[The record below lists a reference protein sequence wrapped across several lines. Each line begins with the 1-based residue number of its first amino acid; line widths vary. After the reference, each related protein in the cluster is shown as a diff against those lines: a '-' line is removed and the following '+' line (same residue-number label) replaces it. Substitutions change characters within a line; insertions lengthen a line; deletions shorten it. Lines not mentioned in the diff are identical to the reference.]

1 MTHEDQ
7 QRFIELAKKARYNE
21 AMDELTTFVCNHV
34 GEGFSGPDAERM
46 ADDFALLAAWIYD
59 QLNGTK
65 PNEKRSTTNKIRK
78 ALGYVPMQ

>member
-7 QRFIELAKKARYNE
+7 QRFIELARQARYNA

-59 QLNGTK
+59 QLHGMN
-65 PNEKRSTTNKIRK
+65 PRWRRSMTYKIRK
-78 ALGYVPMQ
+78 ALGYIPMQ

>member
-7 QRFIELAKKARYNE
+7 QKFIELARQARYNP
-21 AMDELTTFVCNHV
+21 AMDELTTFVCNHK

-59 QLNGTK
+59 QLNGMH
-65 PNEKRSTTNKIRK
+65 PRGRRSVTSKVKK
-78 ALGYVPMQ
+78 ALGYTPMP

>member
-7 QRFIELAKKARYNE
+7 QKFIELAKKARYNE
-21 AMDELTTFVCNHV
+21 AMNELTTFVCNHA

-59 QLNGTK
+59 RLNGEN
-65 PNEKRSTTNKIRK
+65 PREKRSMTNKIRK
-78 ALGYVPMQ
+78 ALGYAPIQ

>member
-7 QRFIELAKKARYNE
+7 QRFIELARQARYNA

-59 QLNGTK
+59 RLNGEN
-65 PNEKRSTTNKIRK
+65 PSARRSVTNKIRK